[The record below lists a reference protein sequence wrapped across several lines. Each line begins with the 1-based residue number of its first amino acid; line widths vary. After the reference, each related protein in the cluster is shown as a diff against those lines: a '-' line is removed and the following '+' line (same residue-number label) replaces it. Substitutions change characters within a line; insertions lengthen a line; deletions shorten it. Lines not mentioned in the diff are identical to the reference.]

1 MNAGAETERGRLARR
16 TMEILDGWQLNRDE
30 IVAILALSARTRG
43 RQLDRFRGGE
53 ALPDEA
59 PLLTRAEHISG
70 IADALRTSF
79 PRNAGIAARW
89 LSTPHRRFRGRAPLA
104 LMLED
109 GVDGLCRVRA
119 ELDCSFSWS
128 RSQEPAA

>member
-1 MNAGAETERGRLARR
+1 MSAADEAARARLARR
-16 TMEILDGWQLNRDE
+16 TMEILDGWRLSRDE

-43 RQLDRFRGGE
+43 RQLDRFRGGA

-59 PLLTRAEHISG
+59 PLLTRAEHIAG

-79 PRNAGIAARW
+79 PRNAGIGARW

-109 GVDGLCRVRA
+109 GVNGLCRVRA

>member
-1 MNAGAETERGRLARR
+1 MNAGTKTERGRLARR

-43 RQLDRFRGGE
+43 RQLDRFRDGE

-79 PRNAGIAARW
+79 PRNTGIAARW

-109 GVDGLCRVRA
+109 GVNGLCRVRA